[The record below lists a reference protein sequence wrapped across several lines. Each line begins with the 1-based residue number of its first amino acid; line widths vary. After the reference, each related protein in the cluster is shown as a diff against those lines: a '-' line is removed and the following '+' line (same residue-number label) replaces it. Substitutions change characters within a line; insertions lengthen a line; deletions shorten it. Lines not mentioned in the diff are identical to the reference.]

1 MNREYNPIYNLLY
14 VINSELNKDFCPC
27 YYNTSALSD
36 MAEKKVR
43 PPYSLCVRW
52 LHKRF
57 PKQGAKKLYYVHT
70 STTYIPACPSF
81 RFFFECVCF
90 CLKIENLAAAFGF
103 KLYIYLGPNHL
114 HLLWHI
120 LFKT

>member
-1 MNREYNPIYNLLY
+1 
-14 VINSELNKDFCPC
+14 
-27 YYNTSALSD
+27 

-70 STTYIPACPSF
+70 STTFPVP
-81 RFFFECVCF
+81 
-90 CLKIENLAAAFGF
+90 LFGF
-103 KLYIYLGPNHL
+103 SLNVSVSV
-114 HLLWHI
+114 
-120 LFKT
+120 

>member
-1 MNREYNPIYNLLY
+1 
-14 VINSELNKDFCPC
+14 
-27 YYNTSALSD
+27 
-36 MAEKKVR
+36 MAEKKVLR

-90 CLKIENLAAAFGF
+90 CLKIENLAAAFW
-103 KLYIYLGPNHL
+103 LQAIYIPGAQPFTSFMAYPLQDINLVSSFMP
-114 HLLWHI
+114 
-120 LFKT
+120 